1 MQPLAGMTDMAAR
14 TVDMSDLHW
23 RLIEAQAE
31 GKYCSGCAFDGFLW
45 LAEQAPIPPS
55 SWAKAAKDRLDEFE
69 GKFPPEDK
77 ARLAKGGKCKICRRP
92 RASALRIRWALVL
105 N

>member
-1 MQPLAGMTDMAAR
+1 MALA
-14 TVDMSDLHW
+14 VDMSDLRK
-23 RLIEAQAE
+23 RLVQAMSD

-69 GKFPPEDK
+69 GKFPPGDK

-92 RASALRIRWALVL
+92 RASALRIRRALVL